1 MIHREQLDDYHPPNT
16 VTFARVKEEQQQ
28 SSLNYPTRANYPTL
42 NHEME
47 ENEKLHQ
54 GDDDSSPLSETYEN
68 AQDSSP
74 YDQDHHQVHNNNNH
88 TTTTTTRPSSP
99 SSSST
104 TPQSNSMNPILI
116 VKQFL
121 SSLNS
126 SQLKWLFGLGMK
138 QWPLLLIG
146 TISMLIST
154 GLSLVLPLFL
164 TQLVD
169 VIPSTMMN
177 TEGASKEGQAYL
189 NRAALYL
196 LAIVCGIGLTTA
208 IKHFCFNFAGE
219 RVVAK
224 LRRDLFENIIVQ
236 DVSFF
241 DVTKTGELLNRLS
254 SDTKALENAVTSNLF
269 IFLRNMVQAIGGVGF
284 LFYTSWKLTLV
295 TLSVVPPLI
304 IGAII
309 YAKIVKKLSRK
320 VQDALAKSAEVAEES
335 FSNLR
340 TVRSFSKESFHVSEY
355 NASIDH
361 SLKLSRKLAISGGV
375 FSGIMMFCSSS
386 AVILVLWYGGSLV
399 LSKEITIGLL
409 TSFIVY
415 TFYVAS
421 SLGVVSS
428 IFFDLMKAMGATAR
442 IHELLLQLPVI
453 EKKRNFHSDDG
464 NKKDEEP
471 NDRFASQAFDHPHEI
486 DGHIQFHN
494 VKFSYPS
501 RPTQSVLKGL
511 DIELIPST
519 VTALVGKSGQGKTTV
534 ASLMQRFYDPTEGQI
549 TLDGIDI
556 RELDTSYLR
565 KHIGVVQQEP
575 TLFSNSI
582 RENICYGWEE
592 SNSNSG
598 LEEGMTTRNGPT
610 LEKIQDAAM
619 KTNAH
624 EFIMGFPEGY
634 DTLVGERG
642 LKLSGGQKQRIAI
655 ARAILKNPKILILD
669 EATASLDS
677 NTEFLVQEAL
687 QRLMEG
693 RTVLVIAHRLSTIRN
708 AHRVYVI
715 NDGKVAEQGNHEELM
730 QLGGIYK
737 RLVEKQLISG
747 EIQ

>member
-1 MIHREQLDDYHPPNT
+1 MNLELDEHAPT
-16 VTFARVKEEQQQ
+16 AKSQHQI
-28 SSLNYPTRANYPTL
+28 SYPTSANYPSSSFNEDDRHDDDKSTL
-42 NHEME
+42 NHS
-47 ENEKLHQ
+47 
-54 GDDDSSPLSETYEN
+54 DRSSIQPYR
-68 AQDSSP
+68 SSN
-74 YDQDHHQVHNNNNH
+74 DDHHHDEGHSNNNEIDSDQNNNNNN
-88 TTTTTTRPSSP
+88 PP
-99 SSSST
+99 T
-104 TPQSNSMNPILI
+104 TPMNPITMI
-116 VKQFL
+116 KKFF

-169 VIPSTMMN
+169 VIPSTMN
-177 TEGASKEGQAYL
+177 SNLPSGETNHEEGQAYL

-224 LRRDLFENIIVQ
+224 LRKDLFENIIVQ

-254 SDTKALENAVTSNLF
+254 SDTKSLENAVTSNLF
-269 IFLRNMVQAIGGVGF
+269 IFLRNTVQAIGGVGF

-295 TLSVVPPLI
+295 TLSIVPPLI

-355 NASIDH
+355 NVSIDNT
-361 SLKLSRKLAISGGV
+361 LTLARKLAISGGV

-442 IHELLLQLPVI
+442 IHELLLQKPTI
-453 EKKRNFHSDDG
+453 EKQRVVHEND
-464 NKKDEEP
+464 KKDEH
-471 NDRFASQAFDHPHEI
+471 SQQEGDFDDSPFHEI
-486 DGHIQFHN
+486 EGHIQFHN

-511 DIELIPST
+511 EIELVPST

-534 ASLMQRFYDPTEGQI
+534 ASLLQRFYDPNDGQI
-549 TLDGIDI
+549 TLDGMSI
-556 RELDTSYLR
+556 RELDTNFLR

-582 RENICYGWEE
+582 RENICYGWESGM
-592 SNSNSG
+592 SNSNRT
-598 LEEGMTTRNGPT
+598 EPT
-610 LEKIQDAAM
+610 LEEIQDAAI
-619 KTNAH
+619 KANAH

-715 NDGKVAEQGNHEELM
+715 NDGRVAEQGNHEELM

-747 EIQ
+747 EIQQ